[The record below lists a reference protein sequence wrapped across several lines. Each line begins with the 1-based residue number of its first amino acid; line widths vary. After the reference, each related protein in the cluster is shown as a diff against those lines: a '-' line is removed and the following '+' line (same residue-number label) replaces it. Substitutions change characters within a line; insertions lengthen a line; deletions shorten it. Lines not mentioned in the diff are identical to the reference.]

1 MKDEYD
7 FSKAERGK
15 FFRKDARLA
24 SPVHPDRLAE
34 LEAMPDSAIETNEI
48 AEADEAFFKSAK
60 LGLPPST

>member
-7 FSKAERGK
+7 FSKAEPGK
-15 FFRKDARLA
+15 FFRKDASLVA
-24 SPVHPDRLAE
+24 PVHPDRLAE
-34 LEAMPDSAIETNEI
+34 LEAMPDSAIETSEI